1 METSYLLVKPMKNK
15 TSLFFQFL
23 FRSKRSIMVLIPSV
37 FLLLCCKE
45 PDTKDQV
52 ATISL
57 WYGTEQSFGNIGHP
71 QAQINVLGNIQT
83 DSVGITTYYM
93 LNDTQEKHVL
103 TLGSDLHRLAAH
115 GDFNIE
121 IYRDRLK
128 KGKNLVSI
136 YVAKDKTV
144 LASKEITLN
153 YNPETEWPLPY
164 SVNWAEVK
172 DILDVVQVVDG
183 HWKITPQGIR
193 TQDVYYDRVLAMGDT
208 SWRNYEVT
216 TTVTFH
222 GYTPPEE
229 GPPTYNVSHAALATL
244 WPGHDKDSLQPNRKW
259 HPLGATAEFRITDGY
274 KDCRWR
280 IFDGDNFYAEQKED
294 KYRNIEEGLPYKM
307 KHRVQ
312 DLTDNSVRYSVK
324 LWDASR
330 EEPEEWDF
338 QAIETSKTKHLG
350 GSCLLIA
357 HNTDVTFGNVDIIPL
372 KEMATLVD

>member
-1 METSYLLVKPMKNK
+1 METSYVLMKRMKKK
-15 TSLFFQFL
+15 TSLLFPFL
-23 FRSKRSIMVLIPSV
+23 FRITSFIMVLALSV
-37 FLLLCCKE
+37 LLLLSCKE
-45 PDTKDQV
+45 TGTNEQG

-71 QAQINVLGNIQT
+71 QAQINVLGNIRT
-83 DSVGITTYYM
+83 DSVGITAYYM
-93 LNDTQEKHVL
+93 LNDAQEKHVL

-121 IYRDRLK
+121 IYRNELR
-128 KGKNLVSI
+128 KGKNLVRI
-136 YVAKDKTV
+136 YVVKDKTV

-172 DILDVVQVVDG
+172 DIQDVIQVVDG

-193 TQDVYYDRVLAMGDT
+193 TQDVYYDRVLAIGDT

-259 HPLGATAEFRITDGY
+259 HPLGATAEFRITHGY

-280 IFDGDNFYAEQKED
+280 IFDGDNFYKEQKED
-294 KYRNIEEGLPYKM
+294 QYRNIVEGLPYGM

-312 DLTDNSVRYSVK
+312 DLPDNSVQYSVK
-324 LWDASR
+324 LWEASR
-330 EEPEEWDF
+330 EEPKEWDF
-338 QAIETSKTKHLG
+338 QAVETSKKKHLG

-372 KEMATLVD
+372 KEMATVVD